1 MAKASYHHI
10 SGMSR
15 FEYDEL
21 VKYLKNRFE
30 WGGKKVDVRLIRAML
45 YYRETFKKMRA
56 LGEFL
61 EHHMQ
66 NRKLGP
72 AGFEIQNMHFKAQ
85 FTYFKD
91 LVDNHN
97 ILRSPNKATT
107 LRILDEWMYKIA
119 RSLYPN
125 DYRIE
130 EAIARNHKRWIS
142 LKMPS
147 MQRKKRGPK
156 PGSHHR
162 RKETT

>member
-1 MAKASYHHI
+1 MATATYHHI

-15 FEYDEL
+15 SEYDEL
-21 VKYLKNRFE
+21 VSHLKTRFE
-30 WGGKKVDVRLIRAML
+30 WGGKYYDIRLIRSML
-45 YYRETFKKMRA
+45 FHRETFAKCKA

-61 EHHMQ
+61 ETHIQ
-66 NRKLGP
+66 NRKFGP
-72 AGFEIQNMHFKAQ
+72 VGCEIQNMHFKSQ
-85 FTYFKD
+85 FTYFRD
-91 LVDNHN
+91 LIDNPN
-97 ILRSPNKATT
+97 ILRSRNKATT

-119 RSLYPN
+119 RSLYP
-125 DYRIE
+125 DDKRIE
-130 EAIARNHKRWIS
+130 EAIDRNHRRWIH